1 MTLVD
6 FVESLV
12 AIDIL
17 ASLTQAALLQL
28 EAGVE
33 WLVWLLLEGLL
44 DLVQGERVNSLVG
57 IRLLLLHSIL
67 VLL

>member
-1 MTLVD
+1 MD

-28 EAGVE
+28 KAGVE